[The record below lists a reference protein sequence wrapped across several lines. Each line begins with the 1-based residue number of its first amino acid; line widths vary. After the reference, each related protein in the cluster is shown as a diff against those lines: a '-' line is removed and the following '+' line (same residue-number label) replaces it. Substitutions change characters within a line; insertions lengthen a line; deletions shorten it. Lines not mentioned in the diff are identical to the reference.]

1 MNAKKQIM
9 ISITVGSNNDNV
21 TKEMML
27 AKVFELE
34 VQFNA
39 SNPNMRM
46 HASEI
51 NVGIKNEQ
59 CIVHPD
65 LPKIGESY
73 TDERGEFI
81 PKNLY

>member
-9 ISITVGSNNDNV
+9 VSMTVGSNDDKV

-34 VQFNA
+34 VQFNQ

-51 NVGIKNEQ
+51 E
-59 CIVHPD
+59 
-65 LPKIGESY
+65 LGE
-73 TDERGEFI
+73 
-81 PKNLY
+81 KK

>member
-1 MNAKKQIM
+1 MNAKRQIM
-9 ISITVGSNNDNV
+9 VSVTVGSNDDKV

-34 VQFNA
+34 VQFNS

-51 NVGIKNEQ
+51 NLREKKYEEN

-65 LPKIGESY
+65 LPKLGE
-73 TDERGEFI
+73 
-81 PKNLY
+81 KK